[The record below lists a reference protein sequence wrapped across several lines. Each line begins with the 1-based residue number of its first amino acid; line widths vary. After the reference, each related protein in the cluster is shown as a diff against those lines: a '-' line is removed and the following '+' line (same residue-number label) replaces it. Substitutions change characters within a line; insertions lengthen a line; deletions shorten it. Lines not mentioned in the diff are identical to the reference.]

1 MLPQLQRYKKRK
13 TKIKEKLQ
21 RQQERR
27 QQDIFFTLT
36 DVSPFNKVDQNEND
50 IFLANNEV
58 K

>member
-1 MLPQLQRYKKRK
+1 MLPQLKRYKKRK

-50 IFLANNEV
+50 IFLVNNEV